1 MCWVDKLLLS
11 PNSGGIVGYGILNP
25 HTHFFTLQMAPQNAI
40 EMSTKQPEGENGT
53 KKVQNGDNKLAK
65 NAEPPTTSVVVP
77 PDGGWGWLVMI
88 ASFLCNTVVDGI
100 VFSAGMFQDP
110 IRLDFGVGKA
120 EVGFR

>member
-1 MCWVDKLLLS
+1 M
-11 PNSGGIVGYGILNP
+11 P
-25 HTHFFTLQMAPQNAI
+25 PQNTI
-40 EMSTKQPEGENGT
+40 EMSTKPDAENGT
-53 KKVQNGDNKLAK
+53 KKVQNGNTNNKLQLMK
-65 NAEPPTTSVVVP
+65 EEPPTTSVIVP

-120 EVGFR
+120 EVCISDQF